1 MNRETFLT
9 ELRQRLSGLPREELE
24 ERLAF
29 YGEMLDDRLEDGL
42 TEEEAVESLG
52 TPDEVAAQVLAEIP
66 MAMILREKVRPKR
79 RMKAWEIVLLIL
91 GSPIWFSLLV
101 AGLAVGFS
109 LYVVLWV
116 IVFSLWVVALALG
129 ASALGCLFGA
139 GFYLF
144 RGRPGEAGFFLGA
157 CLVCVGLTLLW
168 IALSLALTKGAVKMT
183 TGIWPGIKA
192 RLTRKEEA
200 E

>member
-1 MNRETFLT
+1 MTRETFLA
-9 ELRQRLSGLPREELE
+9 ELQQRLAGLPREELE
-24 ERLAF
+24 ERLSF

-42 TEEEAVESLG
+42 TEEEAAASLG
-52 TPDEVAAQVLAEIP
+52 TPDEVAAQILAEIP
-66 MAMILREKVRPKR
+66 MTTIIREKVKPKR

-91 GSPIWFSLLV
+91 GSPVWFSLLV

-116 IVFSLWVVALALG
+116 IVFSLWVVALSLG

-139 GFYLF
+139 GVYLF
-144 RGRPGEAGFFLGA
+144 RGRPGEAGFLFGA
-157 CLVCVGLTLLW
+157 CLACAGLAILWAMACVGITRGAARLTR
-168 IALSLALTKGAVKMT
+168 
-183 TGIWPGIKA
+183 GIWLGFKT
-192 RLTRKEEA
+192 RLTRKESA

>member
-1 MNRETFLT
+1 MNRESFLA
-9 ELRQRLSGLPREELE
+9 ELGQRLAGLPREELE
-24 ERLAF
+24 ERLEF

-52 TPDEVAAQVLAEIP
+52 TPEEVAAQVLADIP
-66 MAMILREKVRPKR
+66 MSTLIREKVRPKR

-91 GSPIWFSLLV
+91 GSPVWFSLLA

-109 LYVVLWV
+109 LYAVLWV
-116 IVFSLWVVALALG
+116 IVFSLWVVALSLG
-129 ASALGCLFGA
+129 ASALGCLIGA

-144 RGRPGEAGFFLGA
+144 RGRPGEAGFFFGG
-157 CLVCVGLTLLW
+157 CLVCAGLTLLW
-168 IALSLALTKGAVKMT
+168 IALSSVLTKGAVKLSKS
-183 TGIWPGIKA
+183 IWPGIKA
-192 RLTRKEEA
+192 RLTRKEKA

>member
-79 RMKAWEIVLLIL
+79 GRKAWETVLLIL
-91 GSPIWFSLLV
+91 GSPIWLSLLI
-101 AGLAVGFS
+101 AAFAVGFS

-144 RGRPGEAGFFLGA
+144 RGRPGEAGFFFGA

-168 IALSLALTKGAVKMT
+168 IALSLALTKGAVKLT

>member
-52 TPDEVAAQVLAEIP
+52 TPEEVAAQVLAEIP

-144 RGRPGEAGFFLGA
+144 RGRPGEAGFFFGA

-168 IALSLALTKGAVKMT
+168 IALSLAASKGTVRRSKK
-183 TGIWPGIKA
+183 IWLSMKA
-192 RLTRKEEA
+192 RLTRKGEE

>member
-1 MNRETFLT
+1 MNRETFLA

-42 TEEEAVESLG
+42 TEEEAAESLG
-52 TPDEVAAQVLAEIP
+52 TPEEVAAQVLAEIP

-79 RMKAWEIVLLIL
+79 RMKAWEIVLLVL

-144 RGRPGEAGFFLGA
+144 RGRPGEAGFFFGA
-157 CLVCVGLTLLW
+157 CLVCAGLAILWALACVGITRGAARLTKKIW
-168 IALSLALTKGAVKMT
+168 LSLKT
-183 TGIWPGIKA
+183 
-192 RLTRKEEA
+192 RLTRKEDA